1 MKLPVRC
8 RHAMSV
14 SAPPRPPC
22 HLAAALAEM
31 AAHHHRP
38 LALDFVNFDMILSV
52 SESSLHCFPYSVILS
67 TQRTEKV
74 MWRSPIDS
82 LSLVCGPI
90 RNKLQQL
97 PRGNDN

>member
-38 LALDFVNFDMILSV
+38 LALEFGNFDMILSV
-52 SESSLHCFPYSVILS
+52 SESSLHCIAFLTVQYS
-67 TQRTEKV
+67 EKV
-74 MWRSPIDS
+74 MWR
-82 LSLVCGPI
+82 
-90 RNKLQQL
+90 KLGAKIPNRLFKCSVWTNQK
-97 PRGNDN
+97 

>member
-38 LALDFVNFDMILSV
+38 LAQDFVNFDMILSFP
-52 SESSLHCFPYSVILS
+52 ESSLHHCFPYSAILREGHVEI
-67 TQRTEKV
+67 TWCKDPQ
-74 MWRSPIDS
+74 
-82 LSLVCGPI
+82 
-90 RNKLQQL
+90 
-97 PRGNDN
+97 